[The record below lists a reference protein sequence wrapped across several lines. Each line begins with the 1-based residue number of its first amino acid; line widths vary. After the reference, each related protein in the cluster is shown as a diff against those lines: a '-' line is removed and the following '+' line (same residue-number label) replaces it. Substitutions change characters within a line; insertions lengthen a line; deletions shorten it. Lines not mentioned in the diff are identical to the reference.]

1 MIDRQTAMERLHD
14 DIRRQLKEDEKDD
27 DEWVR
32 IHTIENDDASPFVN
46 VLESVLLM
54 YIFGF

>member
-1 MIDRQTAMERLHD
+1 MSGNQDAMKRLHD

-32 IHTIENDDASPFVN
+32 LHTIENDDAS
-46 VLESVLLM
+46 
-54 YIFGF
+54 

>member
-14 DIRRQLKEDEKDD
+14 DIRRQLKEDERVD

-32 IHTIENDDASPFVN
+32 LHTIENDDAS
-46 VLESVLLM
+46 
-54 YIFGF
+54 

>member
-14 DIRRQLKEDEKDD
+14 DIRRQLKEDEGDD

-32 IHTIENDDASPFVN
+32 LHTIENDDAS
-46 VLESVLLM
+46 
-54 YIFGF
+54 

>member
-14 DIRRQLKEDEKDD
+14 DIRRQLKEDEGDDD

-32 IHTIENDDASPFVN
+32 LHTIENDDAS
-46 VLESVLLM
+46 
-54 YIFGF
+54 

>member
-1 MIDRQTAMERLHD
+1 MSDNQDAMKRLHD

-32 IHTIENDDASPFVN
+32 LHTIENDDAS
-46 VLESVLLM
+46 
-54 YIFGF
+54 

>member
-14 DIRRQLKEDEKDD
+14 DIRRQLKEDESDD

-32 IHTIENDDASPFVN
+32 LHTIENDDAS
-46 VLESVLLM
+46 
-54 YIFGF
+54 

>member
-32 IHTIENDDASPFVN
+32 LHTIENDDAS
-46 VLESVLLM
+46 
-54 YIFGF
+54 